1 MVTPIA
7 YNVTDAHITRTPGV
21 CGGKPCIA
29 GRRIRVYHVYIWHE
43 VDGLS
48 VDEIARQYNLTVA
61 QVYAALTYAFEHIED
76 MQAEMQE
83 EEAVVSESMK
93 KNPTKLKPRIMG
105 EGIDDED
112 TLLPR

>member
-7 YNVTDAHITRTPGV
+7 YNVTAAHVNRIPGV

-48 VDEIARQYNLTVA
+48 VDEIARQYRLTVA
-61 QVYAALTYAFEHIED
+61 QVYAALTYTLEHIED

-83 EEAVVSESMK
+83 EAVVVSESMR
-93 KNPTKLKPRIMG
+93 KNPTKLKPRINEPG
-105 EGIDDED
+105 
-112 TLLPR
+112 